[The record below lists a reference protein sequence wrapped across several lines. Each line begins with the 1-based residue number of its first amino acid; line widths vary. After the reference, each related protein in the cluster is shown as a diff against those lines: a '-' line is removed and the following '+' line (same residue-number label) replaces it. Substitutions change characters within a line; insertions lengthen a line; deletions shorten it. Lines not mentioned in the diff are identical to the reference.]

1 MSSCSAIHRAL
12 AAVLCC
18 VPMAAAFSQSSAPVA
33 VTATRT
39 PLRVDQAVAEVSVLE
54 RRDIERA
61 EGRTLAELLS
71 QQAGFQLSA
80 NGGLGKTATLFIR
93 GLEAR
98 HTLLLIDGVRVASA
112 TVGTPSIDNLPLEG
126 IERIEIVRGPMSSL
140 YGGGAMGGVIQVFT
154 RRGVAGAT
162 GSAKL
167 SLGSHD
173 HRQAAADLQWG
184 QGAFDAAVHAQHTDT
199 QGVSSTNPRV
209 PFGSYNADDDGFR
222 QNAGSVRLGWQ
233 AGPDWRLEALALQ
246 SEGLTRL
253 DDGPGADARAN
264 LLNRVLAVSARG
276 TVMEGWRTRL
286 SASKALDRY
295 ETLASASPFAALGAI
310 DSRQQQLSWENT
322 VSTPAGALLLLAERL
337 TEEVARPGAPFSV
350 SERDIDALG
359 LGLNGS
365 AGAHT
370 WQASV
375 RRDRNSQFG
384 GYTSSA
390 LGYAYA
396 LTPAWRV
403 GASLGS
409 SFVAPSFNQLYF
421 PSFGNPLLLPETGR
435 HQEVNL
441 RWASGG
447 HSLRAAWYGHR
458 YRGFITSG
466 PQPVNLPQAD
476 IDGVTFSYE
485 GRLRNLSLAASLD
498 HTDPRN
504 DTVGN
509 ANFGKLLPR
518 RAQNALRLA
527 ADWEGGAWTAGA
539 ALATFSHRFDN
550 PANTSR
556 LGGYATLD
564 LRTEWAFSR
573 ALRLGFKLNNVAD
586 KRYETALGYDAPGRE
601 AFVTLRWTGAP
612 L

>member
-1 MSSCSAIHRAL
+1 MSVSSTIRRAL

-18 VPMAAAFSQSSAPVA
+18 VPVAAALAQSSSTVA

-39 PLRVDQAVAEVSVLE
+39 PWGVDQAVAEVSVLE

-71 QQAGFQLSA
+71 QQAGFQFSA
-80 NGGLGKTATLFIR
+80 NGGLGKTASLFIR

-154 RRGVAGAT
+154 RRGAPGLA

-173 HRQAAADLQWG
+173 HRQVAAGVQWG
-184 QGAFDAAVHAQHTDT
+184 QGAFDTAVHLQHTDT
-199 QGVSSTNPRV
+199 QGVSSSNPSV
-209 PFGSYNADDDGFR
+209 PFGSYNPDDDGFR

-233 AGPDWRLEALALQ
+233 ASTDWRLEALALQ
-246 SEGLTRL
+246 SESLTQL
-253 DDGPGADARAN
+253 DDGPGADARAQ
-264 LLNRVLAVSARG
+264 LLNRVLSLSARG
-276 TVMEGWRTRL
+276 AVMLGWRTRL
-286 SASKALDRY
+286 SLSRALDSY
-295 ETLASASPFAALGAI
+295 DTLASASPFASLGAI
-310 DSRQQQLSWENT
+310 ESRQRQISWENT
-322 VSTPAGALLLLAERL
+322 FSTPAGAVLLLAERL
-337 TEEVARPGAPFSV
+337 TEEVGRPGAPFSV
-350 SERDIDALG
+350 SDRDIDGVA

-365 AGAHT
+365 AAGHS

-375 RRDRNSQFG
+375 RRDSNSQFG
-384 GYTSSA
+384 GFTSSA

-396 LTPAWRV
+396 LTPSWRL
-403 GASLGS
+403 GGSLGT

-421 PSFGNPLLLPETGR
+421 PNFGNPLLLPETGR
-435 HQEVNL
+435 HQELSL
-441 RWASGG
+441 RWKTGG

-466 PQPVNLPQAD
+466 PQPVNLPRAD
-476 IDGVTFSYE
+476 IDGVTLSYE
-485 GRLRNLSLAASLD
+485 GRFRALSVAASLD

-518 RAQNALRLA
+518 RAQDALRLA
-527 ADWEGGAWTAGA
+527 ADWDGGAWTTGA
-539 ALATFSHRFDN
+539 ALAAFSHRYDN

-564 LRTEWAFSR
+564 LRTEWAFAR
-573 ALRLGFKLNNVAD
+573 DLRLGFKLNNVAD
-586 KRYETALGYDAPGRE
+586 KRYETAQGYDAPRRE
-601 AFVTLRWTGAP
+601 AFVTLRWAGARP
-612 L
+612 